1 MHYQP
6 TLNRT
11 FFALSDQK
19 RREILDRLS
28 HGPVTL
34 GQLAEP
40 YGLTLNGVRKHVSIL
55 EQVGL
60 VETEKVGRTRQ
71 CRLGPERLDA
81 AADWIDEHRRTW
93 RARLDGFGDYV
104 DEGGR

>member
-1 MHYQP
+1 VHYQSP
-6 TLNRT
+6 LSRT

-28 HGPVTL
+28 RGPVTL
-34 GQLAEP
+34 SQLAEP
-40 YGLTLNGVRKHVSIL
+40 YGLTLNGVKKHVSIL

-71 CRLGPERLDA
+71 CRLGPERLDDA
-81 AADWIDEHRRTW
+81 AHWIDEHQRTW
-93 RARLDGFGDYV
+93 RGRLDRFGDYL

>member
-1 MHYQP
+1 VHYRSS
-6 TLNRT
+6 LNRT

-28 HGPVTL
+28 RGPVTL

-40 YGLTLNGVRKHVSIL
+40 YGLTLNGVKKHVSIL
-55 EQVGL
+55 EEVGL

-71 CRLGPERLDA
+71 CRLGPERLDDA
-81 AADWIDEHRRTW
+81 AHWIDEHQRTW
-93 RARLDGFGDYV
+93 RARLDRFGDYV